1 MIERI
6 KAMPFGVKLS
16 VLFLLISYVA
26 FLLFVNLQA
35 GLFIAFILTC
45 MAAVYRIIDYVVLGR

>member
-16 VLFLLISYVA
+16 VIFLLISYIV
-26 FLLFVNLQA
+26 FLCLVPQV

>member
-16 VLFLLISYVA
+16 VIFLLICYIA
-26 FLLFVNLQA
+26 FLCLVPEV

-45 MAAVYRIIDYVVLGR
+45 ISAACRIIDYVVLGR